1 MVVIPFPAP
10 SLRSLENGKWGRS
23 SKVLIMAFFFSF
35 KFCSLEHKQGE
46 QQAEGEAGS
55 PRSREP
61 NVGLHRRTW
70 GSRRPSYIIFL
81 CVLPGFLQADIK
93 KCKYICLFT
102 ALSLCQRLH
111 IIHISCLTIYLEHCC
126 PAVHRGKPP
135 VPT

>member
-1 MVVIPFPAP
+1 MSS
-10 SLRSLENGKWGRS
+10 SLSSICGISLFSNPISGKLFYYIF
-23 SKVLIMAFFFSF
+23 SKDFIYLFDRER
-35 KFCSLEHKQGE
+35 EHKQGE
-46 QQAEGEAGS
+46 QQAEGEAGCTL
-55 PRSREP
+55 SREP